1 MLNINPYD
9 SMNNW
14 KQCCTTELADA
25 QRYYEKWQIDKMLE
39 DIVISGGGVTS
50 GEVQIMIDES
60 ISGVT
65 EEVNELAT
73 VVSGQTEEILNR
85 YTKEETNDAISSAT
99 SALAETIDNMHY
111 QTSGDVQSAISGK
124 ADTTYVDQSVSGK
137 LDTSTFETYSG
148 SVDTA
153 LSEKADTSAVTQSIN
168 EAVSGK
174 VDTSDFYAYSGSI
187 ETALSGK
194 VDTTAYTAYTA
205 ATDTVLGNKADKS
218 EIPAVSGYADAVKY
232 NSTTKYVEFYH
243 GTTAGTKVFEYDASP
258 FLIDGMVQN
267 VEIKSVEISGVA
279 TTCLVISFNTD
290 AGKQDINIPISEIFD
305 ASNYYTKSE
314 VDTELSGKAD
324 TTAVAEDISAAV
336 SGKAD
341 KSKAY
346 GSYQFGES
354 SNQPYIRYKSVSSQN
369 LGNEIYY
376 AKINGKGTLTSNG
389 TWAKNNL
396 NFQLVETS
404 AFTAYTASTDS
415 RIAEDEEVT
424 AAAFNE
430 IEGRIAEDEEVTAAA
445 FNEIEGRIAEDEEV
459 TAAAF
464 NALNEEISGK
474 VETSAFTA
482 YSATVETALS
492 GKQDTLSAGT
502 NITISGNVISAEGGG
517 KAIEAGRGI
526 SITTG
531 ETADTVSFNLALS
544 GGGNSNLSVVGGNN
558 CTASNNY
565 SFVFGNALEQKGG
578 SSSVLFGYN
587 CKSNG
592 SYTFAGGWF
601 SEAQKEG
608 SFAYGQSVFAKNKY
622 EHSVGQFN
630 NSVSATTRFGD
641 SGNTL
646 FSVGNGT
653 ADNARHNAFEIR
665 QNGDIYLSSGGTDIK
680 LQDYLGGGSITVDT
694 ALDSGSTN
702 PVENRV
708 IYNKFDEVEQVTA
721 AALNALNDTIGNINS
736 ILESI

>member
-1 MLNINPYD
+1 MINL
-9 SMNNW
+9 SKSGNTIVFEFVNNGHYLQNGTIEVPVNSLTLVTDGSDMFTF
-14 KQCCTTELADA
+14 KKSATNDIFVSGLYSEIGMTKSELETF
-25 QRYYEKWQIDKMLE
+25 YKENM
-39 DIVISGGGVTS
+39 VGSTGGSGGVTS
-50 GEVQIMIDES
+50 GEVQSMIDES
-60 ISGVT
+60 ISG
-65 EEVNELAT
+65 
-73 VVSGQTEEILNR
+73 
-85 YTKEETNDAISSAT
+85 
-99 SALAETIDNMHY
+99 
-111 QTSGDVQSAISGK
+111 
-124 ADTTYVDQSVSGK
+124 
-137 LDTSTFETYSG
+137 
-148 SVDTA
+148 
-153 LSEKADTSAVTQSIN
+153 KADTSAVT
-168 EAVSGK
+168 
-174 VDTSDFYAYSGSI
+174 
-187 ETALSGK
+187 
-194 VDTTAYTAYTA
+194 
-205 ATDTVLGNKADKS
+205 
-218 EIPAVSGYADAVKY
+218 
-232 NSTTKYVEFYH
+232 
-243 GTTAGTKVFEYDASP
+243 
-258 FLIDGMVQN
+258 
-267 VEIKSVEISGVA
+267 
-279 TTCLVISFNTD
+279 
-290 AGKQDINIPISEIFD
+290 
-305 ASNYYTKSE
+305 
-314 VDTELSGKAD
+314 
-324 TTAVAEDISAAV
+324 EDISAAV

-502 NITISGNVISAEGGG
+502 NITISGNVISAEGG
-517 KAIEAGRGI
+517 
-526 SITTG
+526 
-531 ETADTVSFNLALS
+531 
-544 GGGNSNLSVVGGNN
+544 
-558 CTASNNY
+558 
-565 SFVFGNALEQKGG
+565 
-578 SSSVLFGYN
+578 
-587 CKSNG
+587 
-592 SYTFAGGWF
+592 
-601 SEAQKEG
+601 
-608 SFAYGQSVFAKNKY
+608 
-622 EHSVGQFN
+622 
-630 NSVSATTRFGD
+630 
-641 SGNTL
+641 
-646 FSVGNGT
+646 
-653 ADNARHNAFEIR
+653 
-665 QNGDIYLSSGGTDIK
+665 
-680 LQDYLGGGSITVDT
+680 SITVDT